1 MEISLEMVLDAI
13 GMTADDARIDE
24 ESGEVYVPL
33 SKTLALWLKDDEDE
47 GGVPVADETEGYCGS
62 RTCGVA
68 GDKTLVP
75 DPEDWSDYDISECC
89 CDDDCD
95 CDDDYDCDKDDFCVP
110 NLVELAQ
117 TYGVEIL
124 VNERN
129 RAKEL
134 GQQEAFDA
142 LNFAVDVLL
151 HQNALDTEWLADTY
165 DNVVE

>member
-1 MEISLEMVLDAI
+1 MYFTVEEILNAL
-13 GMTADDARIDE
+13 GMSAEDARVDE
-24 ESGEVYVPL
+24 EGEVYIPL
-33 SKTLALWLKDDEDE
+33 EKALTLCLEGDAVEDDCTCDCED
-47 GGVPVADETEGYCGS
+47 
-62 RTCGVA
+62 TCDCEV
-68 GDKTLVP
+68 
-75 DPEDWSDYDISECC
+75 
-89 CDDDCD
+89 DCD
-95 CDDDYDCDKDDFCVP
+95 CEDEECEDDCCVP

-151 HQNALDTEWLADTY
+151 HQNAIDTEWLADTY
-165 DNVVE
+165 DNVMG

>member
-1 MEISLEMVLDAI
+1 MYFTVEEILNAL
-13 GMTADDARIDE
+13 GMSAEDARVDE
-24 ESGEVYVPL
+24 EGEVYIPL
-33 SKTLALWLKDDEDE
+33 EKALTLCLEDDAVED
-47 GGVPVADETEGYCGS
+47 DC
-62 RTCGVA
+62 TC
-68 GDKTLVP
+68 DC
-75 DPEDWSDYDISECC
+75 EDT
-89 CDDDCD
+89 CDCEVDCD
-95 CDDDYDCDKDDFCVP
+95 CEDEECEDDCCAL

-151 HQNALDTEWLADTY
+151 HQNAIDTEWLADTY
-165 DNVVE
+165 DNVMG

>member
-1 MEISLEMVLDAI
+1 MYFTVEEILNAL
-13 GMTADDARIDE
+13 GMSAEDARVDE
-24 ESGEVYVPL
+24 EGEVYIPL
-33 SKTLALWLKDDEDE
+33 EKALTLCLEDDAVEDDCTCDCEDTCDCEVDCDCEDE
-47 GGVPVADETEGYCGS
+47 GCE
-62 RTCGVA
+62 
-68 GDKTLVP
+68 
-75 DPEDWSDYDISECC
+75 
-89 CDDDCD
+89 DDC
-95 CDDDYDCDKDDFCVP
+95 CVP

-151 HQNALDTEWLADTY
+151 HQNAIDTEWLADTY
-165 DNVVE
+165 DNVMG

>member
-1 MEISLEMVLDAI
+1 MYFTVEEILNAL
-13 GMTADDARIDE
+13 GMSAEDARVDE
-24 ESGEVYVPL
+24 EGEVYIPL
-33 SKTLALWLKDDEDE
+33 EKALALCLEDDAVEDDYTCDCEDTCDCADTCDCEDE
-47 GGVPVADETEGYCGS
+47 
-62 RTCGVA
+62 
-68 GDKTLVP
+68 
-75 DPEDWSDYDISECC
+75 ECE
-89 CDDDCD
+89 DDC
-95 CDDDYDCDKDDFCVP
+95 CVP

-151 HQNALDTEWLADTY
+151 HQNAIDTEWLADTY
-165 DNVVE
+165 DNVMG

>member
-1 MEISLEMVLDAI
+1 MYFTVEEILNAL
-13 GMTADDARIDE
+13 GMSAEDARVDE
-24 ESGEVYVPL
+24 EGEVYIPL
-33 SKTLALWLKDDEDE
+33 EKALTLCLEDDAVED
-47 GGVPVADETEGYCGS
+47 DC
-62 RTCGVA
+62 TC
-68 GDKTLVP
+68 DC
-75 DPEDWSDYDISECC
+75 EDT
-89 CDDDCD
+89 CDCEVDCD
-95 CDDDYDCDKDDFCVP
+95 CEDEECEDDCCVP

-151 HQNALDTEWLADTY
+151 HQNSIDTEWLADTY
-165 DNVVE
+165 DNVMG

>member
-1 MEISLEMVLDAI
+1 MYFTVEEILNAL
-13 GMTADDARIDE
+13 GLTAEDARVDE
-24 ESGEVYVPL
+24 EGEVYIPL
-33 SKTLALWLKDDEDE
+33 EKALTLCLEDDAVE
-47 GGVPVADETEGYCGS
+47 
-62 RTCGVA
+62 
-68 GDKTLVP
+68 
-75 DPEDWSDYDISECC
+75 
-89 CDDDCD
+89 DDCD
-95 CDDDYDCDKDDFCVP
+95 CDCDCDCAEDNCDCCCDEDEDEIDECEDDCCVP

>member
-1 MEISLEMVLDAI
+1 MYFTVEEILNAL
-13 GMTADDARIDE
+13 GMSAEDARVDE
-24 ESGEVYVPL
+24 EGEVYIPL
-33 SKTLALWLKDDEDE
+33 EKALTLCLEDDAVEDDCACDCEDTCDCEGTCEDE
-47 GGVPVADETEGYCGS
+47 GCE
-62 RTCGVA
+62 
-68 GDKTLVP
+68 
-75 DPEDWSDYDISECC
+75 
-89 CDDDCD
+89 DDC
-95 CDDDYDCDKDDFCVP
+95 CVP

-151 HQNALDTEWLADTY
+151 HQNAIDTEWLADTY
-165 DNVVE
+165 DNVIG

>member
-1 MEISLEMVLDAI
+1 MYFTVEEILNAL
-13 GMTADDARIDE
+13 GMSAEDARVDE
-24 ESGEVYVPL
+24 EGEVYIPL
-33 SKTLALWLKDDEDE
+33 EKALTLCLEDDAVEDDCACDCE
-47 GGVPVADETEGYCGS
+47 D
-62 RTCGVA
+62 TCDCEV
-68 GDKTLVP
+68 
-75 DPEDWSDYDISECC
+75 
-89 CDDDCD
+89 DCD
-95 CDDDYDCDKDDFCVP
+95 CEDTCDCEDEECEDDCCVP

-151 HQNALDTEWLADTY
+151 HQNAVDTEWLADTY
-165 DNVVE
+165 DNVMG

>member
-1 MEISLEMVLDAI
+1 MYFTVEEILNAL
-13 GMTADDARIDE
+13 GMSAEDARVDE
-24 ESGEVYVPL
+24 EGEVYIPL
-33 SKTLALWLKDDEDE
+33 EKALALCLEDDAVED
-47 GGVPVADETEGYCGS
+47 DY
-62 RTCGVA
+62 TC
-68 GDKTLVP
+68 DC
-75 DPEDWSDYDISECC
+75 EDT
-89 CDDDCD
+89 CDCENTCDCEDTCDCEVDCD
-95 CDDDYDCDKDDFCVP
+95 CEDEECEDDCCVP

-151 HQNALDTEWLADTY
+151 HQNAIDTEWLADTY
-165 DNVVE
+165 DNVMG

>member
-1 MEISLEMVLDAI
+1 MYFTVEEILNAL
-13 GMTADDARIDE
+13 GMSAEDARVDE
-24 ESGEVYVPL
+24 EGEVYIPL
-33 SKTLALWLKDDEDE
+33 EKALTLCLEDDAVED
-47 GGVPVADETEGYCGS
+47 DC
-62 RTCGVA
+62 TC
-68 GDKTLVP
+68 DC
-75 DPEDWSDYDISECC
+75 EDTC
-89 CDDDCD
+89 DCD
-95 CDDDYDCDKDDFCVP
+95 CEDEECEDDCCVP

-151 HQNALDTEWLADTY
+151 HQNAIDTEWLADTY
-165 DNVVE
+165 DNVIG

>member
-1 MEISLEMVLDAI
+1 MYFTVEEILNAL
-13 GMTADDARIDE
+13 GMSAEDARVDE
-24 ESGEVYVPL
+24 EGEVYIPL
-33 SKTLALWLKDDEDE
+33 EKALTLYLEDDAVED
-47 GGVPVADETEGYCGS
+47 DC
-62 RTCGVA
+62 TC
-68 GDKTLVP
+68 DC
-75 DPEDWSDYDISECC
+75 EDT
-89 CDDDCD
+89 CD
-95 CDDDYDCDKDDFCVP
+95 CDDTCDCEDEECEDDCCVP

-151 HQNALDTEWLADTY
+151 HQNAIDTEWLADTY
-165 DNVVE
+165 DNVMG

>member
-1 MEISLEMVLDAI
+1 MEITLEMVLDTI

-24 ESGEVYVPL
+24 ETGEVYVPL
-33 SKTLALWLKDDEDE
+33 SKTLALWLKDDKD
-47 GGVPVADETEGYCGS
+47 
-62 RTCGVA
+62 TC
-68 GDKTLVP
+68 
-75 DPEDWSDYDISECC
+75 
-89 CDDDCD
+89 DCD
-95 CDDDYDCDKDDFCVP
+95 CDCDCEDTCDCENDECEDDFEVP

-165 DNVVE
+165 DNVVD

>member
-1 MEISLEMVLDAI
+1 MYFTVEEILNAL
-13 GMTADDARIDE
+13 GMSAEDARVDE
-24 ESGEVYVPL
+24 EGEVYIPL
-33 SKTLALWLKDDEDE
+33 EKALTLCLEDDAVEDDCPCDCE
-47 GGVPVADETEGYCGS
+47 D
-62 RTCGVA
+62 TCDCEV
-68 GDKTLVP
+68 
-75 DPEDWSDYDISECC
+75 
-89 CDDDCD
+89 DCD
-95 CDDDYDCDKDDFCVP
+95 CEDEECEDDCCVP

-151 HQNALDTEWLADTY
+151 HQNAIDTEWLADTY
-165 DNVVE
+165 DNVMG

>member
-1 MEISLEMVLDAI
+1 MYFTVEEILNAL
-13 GMTADDARIDE
+13 GLTAEDARVDE
-24 ESGEVYVPL
+24 EGEVYIPL
-33 SKTLALWLKDDEDE
+33 EKALALCLEDDAVEDTCDCDCEDTCDCDCEDDE
-47 GGVPVADETEGYCGS
+47 
-62 RTCGVA
+62 
-68 GDKTLVP
+68 
-75 DPEDWSDYDISECC
+75 
-89 CDDDCD
+89 CDDDCS
-95 CDDDYDCDKDDFCVP
+95 VP

>member
-1 MEISLEMVLDAI
+1 MYFTVEEILNAL
-13 GMTADDARIDE
+13 GMSAEDARVDE
-24 ESGEVYVPL
+24 DGEVYIPL
-33 SKTLALWLKDDEDE
+33 EKALTLCLEDDAVED
-47 GGVPVADETEGYCGS
+47 DC
-62 RTCGVA
+62 TC
-68 GDKTLVP
+68 DC
-75 DPEDWSDYDISECC
+75 EDTCDYEDT
-89 CDDDCD
+89 CDCEVDCD
-95 CDDDYDCDKDDFCVP
+95 CEDEKCEDDCCVP

-151 HQNALDTEWLADTY
+151 HQNAIDTEWLADTY
-165 DNVVE
+165 DNVMG

>member
-1 MEISLEMVLDAI
+1 MYFTVEEILNAL
-13 GMTADDARIDE
+13 GLTAEDARVDE
-24 ESGEVYVPL
+24 EGEVYIPL
-33 SKTLALWLKDDEDE
+33 EKALALCLEDDAVED
-47 GGVPVADETEGYCGS
+47 A
-62 RTCGVA
+62 
-68 GDKTLVP
+68 
-75 DPEDWSDYDISECC
+75 
-89 CDDDCD
+89 CD
-95 CDDDYDCDKDDFCVP
+95 CNCEDTCDCNCEDACDCNCEGDGCEDDFEVP

-165 DNVVE
+165 DNVID

>member
-33 SKTLALWLKDDEDE
+33 SKTLALWLKDDAVE
-47 GGVPVADETEGYCGS
+47 S
-62 RTCGVA
+62 
-68 GDKTLVP
+68 
-75 DPEDWSDYDISECC
+75 
-89 CDDDCD
+89 DCD
-95 CDDDYDCDKDDFCVP
+95 CDCEEDECDCDCDCCCDEDEINEDEDEDDFEVP

-134 GQQEAFDA
+134 GQHEAYDA

>member
-1 MEISLEMVLDAI
+1 MYFTVEEILNAL
-13 GMTADDARIDE
+13 GMSAEDARVDE
-24 ESGEVYVPL
+24 EGEVYIPL
-33 SKTLALWLKDDEDE
+33 EKALTLCLEDDAVED
-47 GGVPVADETEGYCGS
+47 DC
-62 RTCGVA
+62 TC
-68 GDKTLVP
+68 DC
-75 DPEDWSDYDISECC
+75 EDTC
-89 CDDDCD
+89 DCD
-95 CDDDYDCDKDDFCVP
+95 CEDDECEDDCCVP

-151 HQNALDTEWLADTY
+151 HQNAIDTEWLADTY
-165 DNVVE
+165 DNVMG

>member
-1 MEISLEMVLDAI
+1 MYFTVEEILNAL
-13 GMTADDARIDE
+13 GMSAEDARVDE
-24 ESGEVYVPL
+24 EGEVYIPL
-33 SKTLALWLKDDEDE
+33 EKALTLCLEDDAVENDCTCDCED
-47 GGVPVADETEGYCGS
+47 
-62 RTCGVA
+62 TCDCEV
-68 GDKTLVP
+68 
-75 DPEDWSDYDISECC
+75 
-89 CDDDCD
+89 DCD
-95 CDDDYDCDKDDFCVP
+95 CENTCDCDCEDEECEDDCCVP

-151 HQNALDTEWLADTY
+151 HQNAIDTEWLADTY
-165 DNVVE
+165 DNVMG

>member
-1 MEISLEMVLDAI
+1 MYFTVEEILNAL
-13 GMTADDARIDE
+13 GLTAEDARVDE
-24 ESGEVYVPL
+24 EGEVYIPL
-33 SKTLALWLKDDEDE
+33 EKAPALCLEDGTVE
-47 GGVPVADETEGYCGS
+47 
-62 RTCGVA
+62 
-68 GDKTLVP
+68 
-75 DPEDWSDYDISECC
+75 
-89 CDDDCD
+89 DDCD
-95 CDDDYDCDKDDFCVP
+95 CDCDCAEDDCDCCCDEDEDEIDECEDDYCVP

>member
-1 MEISLEMVLDAI
+1 MYFTVEEILNAL
-13 GMTADDARIDE
+13 GMSAEDARVDE
-24 ESGEVYVPL
+24 EGEVYIPL
-33 SKTLALWLKDDEDE
+33 EKALTLCLEDDAVED
-47 GGVPVADETEGYCGS
+47 DC
-62 RTCGVA
+62 TC
-68 GDKTLVP
+68 DC
-75 DPEDWSDYDISECC
+75 EDT
-89 CDDDCD
+89 CD
-95 CDDDYDCDKDDFCVP
+95 CDDTCDCEDEECEDDCCVP

-151 HQNALDTEWLADTY
+151 HQNAIDTEWLADTY
-165 DNVVE
+165 DNVMG

>member
-1 MEISLEMVLDAI
+1 MYFTVEEILNAL
-13 GMTADDARIDE
+13 GLTAEDARVDE
-24 ESGEVYVPL
+24 KGEVYIPL
-33 SKTLALWLKDDEDE
+33 TKALALRLEDNAVE
-47 GGVPVADETEGYCGS
+47 
-62 RTCGVA
+62 
-68 GDKTLVP
+68 
-75 DPEDWSDYDISECC
+75 
-89 CDDDCD
+89 DDCD
-95 CDDDYDCDKDDFCVP
+95 CDCDCAEDDCDCCCDEDEDEIDECEDDCCVP

>member
-1 MEISLEMVLDAI
+1 MYFTVEEILNAL
-13 GMTADDARIDE
+13 GMSAEDARVDE
-24 ESGEVYVPL
+24 EGEVYIPL
-33 SKTLALWLKDDEDE
+33 EKALTLCLEDDAVED
-47 GGVPVADETEGYCGS
+47 DC
-62 RTCGVA
+62 TCDCEV
-68 GDKTLVP
+68 
-75 DPEDWSDYDISECC
+75 
-89 CDDDCD
+89 DCD
-95 CDDDYDCDKDDFCVP
+95 CDVDCDCEDEECEDDCCVP

-151 HQNALDTEWLADTY
+151 HQNAIDTEWLADTY
-165 DNVVE
+165 DNVMG

>member
-1 MEISLEMVLDAI
+1 MYFTVEEILNALGLSAE
-13 GMTADDARIDE
+13 DARVDE
-24 ESGEVYVPL
+24 EGEVYIPL
-33 SKTLALWLKDDEDE
+33 EKALALCLEDNTVE
-47 GGVPVADETEGYCGS
+47 
-62 RTCGVA
+62 
-68 GDKTLVP
+68 
-75 DPEDWSDYDISECC
+75 
-89 CDDDCD
+89 DDCD
-95 CDDDYDCDKDDFCVP
+95 CDCEDACDCEDTCDCDCEDGECEDDCGVP

-165 DNVVE
+165 DNVMG

>member
-1 MEISLEMVLDAI
+1 MYFTVEEILNALGMSAEDARVDEEGEIYIPLEKAL
-13 GMTADDARIDE
+13 TLCLEDDA
-24 ESGEVYVPL
+24 V
-33 SKTLALWLKDDEDE
+33 KDDCTCDCEDTCDCEVDCDCEDE
-47 GGVPVADETEGYCGS
+47 GCE
-62 RTCGVA
+62 
-68 GDKTLVP
+68 
-75 DPEDWSDYDISECC
+75 
-89 CDDDCD
+89 DDC
-95 CDDDYDCDKDDFCVP
+95 CVP

-151 HQNALDTEWLADTY
+151 HQNAIDTEWLADTY
-165 DNVVE
+165 DNVMG

>member
-1 MEISLEMVLDAI
+1 MYFTVEEILNAL
-13 GMTADDARIDE
+13 GMSAEDARVDE
-24 ESGEVYVPL
+24 EGEVYIPL
-33 SKTLALWLKDDEDE
+33 EKALTLCLEDDAVEDDCACDCKDTCDCED
-47 GGVPVADETEGYCGS
+47 AC
-62 RTCGVA
+62 
-68 GDKTLVP
+68 
-75 DPEDWSDYDISECC
+75 
-89 CDDDCD
+89 DCD
-95 CDDDYDCDKDDFCVP
+95 CEDEECEDDCCVP

-151 HQNALDTEWLADTY
+151 HQNAIDTEWLADTY
-165 DNVVE
+165 DNVMG

>member
-1 MEISLEMVLDAI
+1 MYFTVEEILNAL
-13 GMTADDARIDE
+13 GMSAEDARVDE
-24 ESGEVYVPL
+24 EGEVYIPL
-33 SKTLALWLKDDEDE
+33 EKALTLCLENDAVEDDCTCDCEDSCDCE
-47 GGVPVADETEGYCGS
+47 DACDCED
-62 RTCGVA
+62 TC
-68 GDKTLVP
+68 
-75 DPEDWSDYDISECC
+75 
-89 CDDDCD
+89 DCD
-95 CDDDYDCDKDDFCVP
+95 CEDDECEDDCCVP

-151 HQNALDTEWLADTY
+151 HQNAIDTEWLADTY
-165 DNVVE
+165 DNVMG

>member
-1 MEISLEMVLDAI
+1 MEITLETVLDTI

-24 ESGEVYVPL
+24 ETGEVYVPL
-33 SKTLALWLKDDEDE
+33 SKTLALWLEDD
-47 GGVPVADETEGYCGS
+47 
-62 RTCGVA
+62 
-68 GDKTLVP
+68 K
-75 DPEDWSDYDISECC
+75 
-89 CDDDCD
+89 DDCD
-95 CDDDYDCDKDDFCVP
+95 CACDCEDTCDCEDACDCDCEDDECEDDCGVP

-165 DNVVE
+165 DNVMG

>member
-1 MEISLEMVLDAI
+1 MEITLEMVLDTI

-24 ESGEVYVPL
+24 ETGEVYVPL
-33 SKTLALWLKDDEDE
+33 SKTLALWLKN
-47 GGVPVADETEGYCGS
+47 
-62 RTCGVA
+62 
-68 GDKTLVP
+68 DK
-75 DPEDWSDYDISECC
+75 
-89 CDDDCD
+89 DDCD
-95 CDDDYDCDKDDFCVP
+95 CDCDCEDTCDCDCEDDECEDDCGVP

-165 DNVVE
+165 DNVMG

>member
-1 MEISLEMVLDAI
+1 MEIPLEMVLDTI
-13 GMTADDARIDE
+13 GMTADDARINE
-24 ESGEVYVPL
+24 ETGEVYVPL
-33 SKTLALWLKDDEDE
+33 SKTLALWLNDDEVE
-47 GGVPVADETEGYCGS
+47 
-62 RTCGVA
+62 
-68 GDKTLVP
+68 
-75 DPEDWSDYDISECC
+75 
-89 CDDDCD
+89 DDCD
-95 CDDDYDCDKDDFCVP
+95 CDCEDTCDCDCEDTCDCEDDGCEDDFEVP

-165 DNVVE
+165 DNVMG

>member
-24 ESGEVYVPL
+24 ESGEVYVPM
-33 SKTLALWLKDDEDE
+33 SKTLALWLKDDAVE
-47 GGVPVADETEGYCGS
+47 
-62 RTCGVA
+62 
-68 GDKTLVP
+68 
-75 DPEDWSDYDISECC
+75 
-89 CDDDCD
+89 DDCD
-95 CDDDYDCDKDDFCVP
+95 CDCDCEEDDCDCCCDENETDECEDDFCVP

-129 RAKEL
+129 RAKKL

>member
-33 SKTLALWLKDDEDE
+33 SKTLALWLKDDEVE
-47 GGVPVADETEGYCGS
+47 
-62 RTCGVA
+62 
-68 GDKTLVP
+68 
-75 DPEDWSDYDISECC
+75 
-89 CDDDCD
+89 DDCD
-95 CDDDYDCDKDDFCVP
+95 CDCDCKEDDCDCDCDCDENENDEDEDDCCVP

-165 DNVVE
+165 DNVVD

>member
-1 MEISLEMVLDAI
+1 MDFPLEMVLDTI

-24 ESGEVYVPL
+24 ETGEVYVPL
-33 SKTLALWLKDDEDE
+33 SKTLTLWLEDD
-47 GGVPVADETEGYCGS
+47 
-62 RTCGVA
+62 
-68 GDKTLVP
+68 K
-75 DPEDWSDYDISECC
+75 
-89 CDDDCD
+89 DDCD
-95 CDDDYDCDKDDFCVP
+95 CACDCEDSCDCEGACDCEDTCDCDCEDDECEDDCCVP

-151 HQNALDTEWLADTY
+151 HQNAIDTEWLADTY
-165 DNVVE
+165 DNVMG

>member
-1 MEISLEMVLDAI
+1 MYFTVEEILNAL
-13 GMTADDARIDE
+13 GLTAEDARVDE
-24 ESGEVYVPL
+24 EGEVYIPL
-33 SKTLALWLKDDEDE
+33 EKALALCLEDDAVED
-47 GGVPVADETEGYCGS
+47 
-62 RTCGVA
+62 TC
-68 GDKTLVP
+68 
-75 DPEDWSDYDISECC
+75 
-89 CDDDCD
+89 DCD
-95 CDDDYDCDKDDFCVP
+95 CEDTCDCDCEDDECEDDCSVP

>member
-1 MEISLEMVLDAI
+1 MYFTVEEILNAL
-13 GMTADDARIDE
+13 GLTADDARIDE

-33 SKTLALWLKDDEDE
+33 SKTLALWLKDDAVE
-47 GGVPVADETEGYCGS
+47 
-62 RTCGVA
+62 
-68 GDKTLVP
+68 
-75 DPEDWSDYDISECC
+75 
-89 CDDDCD
+89 DDCD
-95 CDDDYDCDKDDFCVP
+95 CDCDCEEDDCDCCCDENETDECEDDFCVP